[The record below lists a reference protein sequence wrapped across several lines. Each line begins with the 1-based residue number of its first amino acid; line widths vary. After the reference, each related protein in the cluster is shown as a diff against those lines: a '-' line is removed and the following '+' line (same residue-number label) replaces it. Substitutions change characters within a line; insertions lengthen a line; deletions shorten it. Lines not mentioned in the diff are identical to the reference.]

1 MTRTRP
7 QPNLKIEIVSA
18 DNGLGTKTAIP
29 IIGIYSQEFL
39 REKKGSNKK
48 IGICKIK

>member
-39 REKKGSNKK
+39 REKKDQIRRLAFAK
-48 IGICKIK
+48 